1 MHQRK
6 LSEKLRR
13 VSQIIETWL
22 DAGRP
27 TPREQEEASVP
38 SLLGTVLQ
46 KRVLTPENL
55 SSYEEPG
62 RTDGSVSSV
71 SPRSPRSPREAGT
84 VGT

>member
-6 LSEKLRR
+6 LSEKLSR
-13 VSQIIETWL
+13 VSRIIKDIETWL

-27 TPREQEEASVP
+27 TPREREEASVP
-38 SLLGTVLQ
+38 GLLGTVLK

-62 RTDGSVSSV
+62 RLEGSV
-71 SPRSPRSPREAGT
+71 SPRSPREAGT